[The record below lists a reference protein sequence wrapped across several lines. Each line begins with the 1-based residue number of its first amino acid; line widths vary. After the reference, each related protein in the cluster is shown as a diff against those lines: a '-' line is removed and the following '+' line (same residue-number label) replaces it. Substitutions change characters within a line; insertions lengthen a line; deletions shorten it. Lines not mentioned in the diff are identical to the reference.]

1 LRTGARKLPLAIP
14 DADETNPLAAFS
26 GDPASYVGADVEA
39 EELWERLSSIFHGA
53 FDYGGSPE
61 SRERMIQPGPQGI
74 GGFCRFLEYFVQ
86 RGLQGAMIELKVEQV
101 LEALDSVFV
110 FFFVEHNTFGTDI
123 EQSSEAQRADV
134 QSG

>member
-1 LRTGARKLPLAIP
+1 
-14 DADETNPLAAFS
+14 
-26 GDPASYVGADVEA
+26 
-39 EELWERLSSIFHGA
+39 
-53 FDYGGSPE
+53 
-61 SRERMIQPGPQGI
+61 MIQPGPQGI